1 MQETTPIACTLT
13 AADLADRQQAWLKV
27 GTFATHASEV
37 PGGLA
42 FAFRAVPGVDESLHE
57 LVQLE
62 AECCEW
68 MTFGLDRSPD
78 TVTMTITGVG
88 EDGERGVRESFEPL
102 VSAVA
107 RATR

>member
-27 GTFATHASEV
+27 GTFATGASEI
-37 PGGLA
+37 PSGLA
-42 FAFRAVPGVDESLHE
+42 FTFRAVPGVDESLRE
-57 LVQLE
+57 LVRLE

-68 MTFGLDRSPD
+68 MTFALDQSPD
-78 TVTMTITGVG
+78 NVTMTITGAG
-88 EDGERGVRESFEPL
+88 EDGERGVRESFAPL
-102 VSAVA
+102 VSAVT

>member
-1 MQETTPIACTLT
+1 MQETPPIACTLT

-27 GTFATHASEV
+27 GTYGTRASEI

-42 FAFRAVPGVDESLHE
+42 FTFRAVPGVDESLRE
-57 LVQLE
+57 LVRLE

-68 MTFGLDRSPD
+68 MTFALDQSPD
-78 TVTMTITGVG
+78 TVIMTISGAG
-88 EDGERGVRESFEPL
+88 EEGERGVRESFEPL
-102 VSAVA
+102 VEAVT